1 MPRSNVKIIINRGDD
16 FQRALRRFKRSCERA
31 GIRREGRRHE
41 AYEKPSER
49 RRREK
54 LSRLRKLKGGIIE
67 RKPEVPRK
75 NY

>member
-31 GIRREGRRHE
+31 GIRREVRRHE

-54 LSRLRKLKGGIIE
+54 LSRLRKLRGGDTE
-67 RKPEVPRK
+67 RRPEAPHKPA
-75 NY
+75 